1 MKDKTDCIIIGGGIG
16 GLFSGAFLARNGMN
30 VTVLEKNAIIGGVVC
45 NASIAK
51 EKSSKRGCT

>member
-30 VTVLEKNAIIGGVVC
+30 VTVLEKNAIIGVVC